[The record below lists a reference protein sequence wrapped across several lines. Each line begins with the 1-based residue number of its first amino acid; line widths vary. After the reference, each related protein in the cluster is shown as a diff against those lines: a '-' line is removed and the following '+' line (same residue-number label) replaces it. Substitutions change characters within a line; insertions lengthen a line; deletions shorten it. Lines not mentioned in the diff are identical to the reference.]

1 MDELKAAHTVLEDIG
16 YFDTKASSIAQS
28 KSLAK
33 KGFSG
38 LKKSLF
44 SGEKMSR
51 QSRKDKKEL
60 KGLAENLLVDYELRN
75 QANDNLDKSLHNID
89 VMREYRQSN

>member
-1 MDELKAAHTVLEDIG
+1 
-16 YFDTKASSIAQS
+16 
-28 KSLAK
+28 
-33 KGFSG
+33 
-38 LKKSLF
+38 
-44 SGEKMSR
+44 MSR

-89 VMREYRQSN
+89 VMRENIDNQINMKKDLLNELRNRRLNNTQLQDSNLTKFNDEVLKIN

>member
-1 MDELKAAHTVLEDIG
+1 M
-16 YFDTKASSIAQS
+16 
-28 KSLAK
+28 
-33 KGFSG
+33 
-38 LKKSLF
+38 KKSLF

-89 VMREYRQSN
+89 VMRENIDNQINMKKDLLNELRNRRLNNTQLQDSNLTKFNDEVLKIN

>member
-33 KGFSG
+33 KRIFRFEKNHC
-38 LKKSLF
+38 LVEKKD
-44 SGEKMSR
+44 E
-51 QSRKDKKEL
+51 
-60 KGLAENLLVDYELRN
+60 
-75 QANDNLDKSLHNID
+75 
-89 VMREYRQSN
+89 

>member
-1 MDELKAAHTVLEDIG
+1 
-16 YFDTKASSIAQS
+16 
-28 KSLAK
+28 
-33 KGFSG
+33 
-38 LKKSLF
+38 
-44 SGEKMSR
+44 MSR

-89 VMREYRQSN
+89 VDERISTIKLI

>member
-1 MDELKAAHTVLEDIG
+1 
-16 YFDTKASSIAQS
+16 
-28 KSLAK
+28 
-33 KGFSG
+33 
-38 LKKSLF
+38 
-44 SGEKMSR
+44 MSR

-89 VMREYRQSN
+89 VMRENIDNQINMKKDLLNELRNRRLNNTQLQDSNLTKFNDEVLKNKL

>member
-1 MDELKAAHTVLEDIG
+1 
-16 YFDTKASSIAQS
+16 
-28 KSLAK
+28 
-33 KGFSG
+33 
-38 LKKSLF
+38 
-44 SGEKMSR
+44 MSR

-89 VMREYRQSN
+89 VMREGSVAKLNL

>member
-1 MDELKAAHTVLEDIG
+1 
-16 YFDTKASSIAQS
+16 
-28 KSLAK
+28 
-33 KGFSG
+33 
-38 LKKSLF
+38 
-44 SGEKMSR
+44 MSR

-89 VMREYRQSN
+89 VMRENIDNQINMKKDLLNELRNRRLNNTQLQDSNLTKFNDEVLKNKNLLIW

>member
-1 MDELKAAHTVLEDIG
+1 
-16 YFDTKASSIAQS
+16 
-28 KSLAK
+28 
-33 KGFSG
+33 
-38 LKKSLF
+38 
-44 SGEKMSR
+44 MSR

-89 VMREYRQSN
+89 VMRENIDNQINMKKDLLNELRNRRLNNTQLQDSNLTKI